1 LVFVLV
7 ILAHDRR
14 RIVHAAVT
22 EHPTAAWTTQQV
34 REAFPW
40 DHAPKYLIHDRD
52 HAFNRIAAA
61 MNVQELLTAPRS
73 PCQNACVERLIGSVR
88 RECLD
93 RVVVLNAAGLRRVLT
108 DYVEYYLRS
117 RTHLS
122 LNRDA
127 PVSRAV
133 VPPAD
138 GDIASIPQVGG
149 LHHRYERR
157 AA

>member
-1 LVFVLV
+1 V
-7 ILAHDRR
+7 
-14 RIVHAAVT
+14 AVAT

-34 REAFPW
+34 RQAFPW

-93 RVVVLNAAGLRRVLT
+93 HVVVLNAAGLRRV
-108 DYVEYYLRS
+108 
-117 RTHLS
+117 
-122 LNRDA
+122 
-127 PVSRAV
+127 
-133 VPPAD
+133 
-138 GDIASIPQVGG
+138 
-149 LHHRYERR
+149 
-157 AA
+157 